1 MGFKLHPGAF
11 SFRVHI
17 FCAVFVR
24 AHMWQAPSN
33 GLGKPGCIREHKAVE
48 EEANNLAEWV
58 PEVALS
64 RLWGCRIRSG
74 PANSPLLPSHEFS

>member
-1 MGFKLHPGAF
+1 M
-11 SFRVHI
+11 
-17 FCAVFVR
+17 VFVR

-74 PANSPLLPSHEFS
+74 PANLPLLPSHEFS